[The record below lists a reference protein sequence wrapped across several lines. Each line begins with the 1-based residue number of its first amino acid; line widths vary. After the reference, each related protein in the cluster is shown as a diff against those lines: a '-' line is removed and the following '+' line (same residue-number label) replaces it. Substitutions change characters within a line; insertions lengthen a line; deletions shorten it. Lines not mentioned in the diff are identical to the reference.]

1 MTSPHVNTRSFV
13 LKHILRHIKGVSLHS
28 HKFRSTPIN
37 AGAIHASLVVCW
49 AKEQS
54 GGVSLSLSTKLKS
67 RASAILLNR
76 REAVKRMSA
85 EIQ

>member
-37 AGAIHASLVVCW
+37 AVAVY
-49 AKEQS
+49 
-54 GGVSLSLSTKLKS
+54 
-67 RASAILLNR
+67 ASAQNAKDLVATVNLLQ
-76 REAVKRMSA
+76 VYI
-85 EIQ
+85 EIFRYLTITPYMLISTRAISCDIST